1 MYIVTVASELSGQ
14 GKIKVKRRS
23 MPSKRGQRRSALVSI
38 NQIIKVKAKS
48 ESVNIACP
56 LQCRGQ
62 RKSTLKEKSNFPC
75 KKNKNILKN
84 QNYSYGSMR
93 NKEK

>member
-62 RKSTLKEKSNFPC
+62 RKSTLKGEVPTFLVRKI
-75 KKNKNILKN
+75 KNTPKN
-84 QNYSYGSMR
+84 QYYSYGSVR
-93 NKEK
+93 DR